1 MLLLPLS
8 RSSALTLGLGLAF
21 GFLNGVVFLGCEATR
36 PLFSGVPVM
45 KTRSL
50 SYPSQ
55 VLPLLMQ
62 FWQNG
67 RSLLHC
73 FFRHVSCFLLQSL
86 SFRLFF
92 SLLSLFLFLTTSTA
106 IIFIILFLSL
116 PTLDACEKRKPEG
129 TGKQTFTLRLRQVSH
144 PLYLPGTPTILSIFT
159 LGAFVCVYAYNT
171 CIARPV
177 FGPRSLCMCVRVG
190 VRV

>member
-8 RSSALTLGLGLAF
+8 KSSALILGLGLAF
-21 GFLNGVVFLGCEATR
+21 GFLDGVVFFGCEATR

-73 FFRHVSCFLLQSL
+73 FLAVLVNSHTVCFLSSL
-86 SFRLFF
+86 S
-92 SLLSLFLFLTTSTA
+92 LSLCLFLIASIA
-106 IIFIILFLSL
+106 IIFIIVFFSSYVGFVRNKE
-116 PTLDACEKRKPEG
+116 TKGNKDKP
-129 TGKQTFTLRLRQVSH
+129 
-144 PLYLPGTPTILSIFT
+144 
-159 LGAFVCVYAYNT
+159 
-171 CIARPV
+171 
-177 FGPRSLCMCVRVG
+177 
-190 VRV
+190 